1 MDTCTD
7 TPRDPRTIADLG
19 DFVDSFVGSAK
30 GALRSERD
38 HIAFMVAKRS
48 AEATGKL
55 VGSIAAYVLSGLMML
70 FASLGVAIWAG
81 RQLGDVVYGFGIVA
95 AFYGL
100 VAVVFGALWKGTLG
114 ERFILGLINSFHG
127 H

>member
-1 MDTCTD
+1 METYTD

-30 GALRSERD
+30 GAIRSERD
-38 HIAFMVAKRS
+38 YVAFMVARRA
-48 AEATGKL
+48 AEATGKV
-55 VGSIAAYVLSGLMML
+55 VGSVATYLLTGLMVFL
-70 FASLGVAIWAG
+70 ASVGLAIWLG
-81 RQLGDVVYGFGIVA
+81 RELGDVVYGFGIVA

-100 VAVVFGALWKGTLG
+100 LALVFSMLWKGALG
-114 ERFILGLINSFHG
+114 KRFTVGLINSFHG